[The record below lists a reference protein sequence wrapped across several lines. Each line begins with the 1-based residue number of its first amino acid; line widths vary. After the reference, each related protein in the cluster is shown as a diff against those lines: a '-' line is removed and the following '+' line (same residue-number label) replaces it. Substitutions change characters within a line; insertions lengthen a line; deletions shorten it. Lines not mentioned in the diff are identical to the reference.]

1 MLSKPTGGLQG
12 IRHGQGGQVNSYCV
26 MQKYDNLMTV
36 ILSRENLA
44 AALARVRAN
53 RGASG
58 VDGMGVD
65 ELPAYLSQEWPR
77 IRAELAT
84 GAYRPQAVRGVE
96 IPKPNGG
103 KRLLGIPTALDR
115 FIQQAVHQVLSRI
128 WEGDFSRFSYG
139 FRPDRSAHDALKQ
152 ATEYINS
159 GYQDVIDLD
168 LKSFFDR
175 VNHDLLMALIRRHVS
190 DKPLLRLIRR
200 YLQSGIF
207 LGGLYS
213 KREEGTPQGGP
224 LSPLLSNILL
234 NELDKELTR
243 RGLRFVRYADDC
255 SIFLGSKRAAE
266 RVLASITR
274 FLERKLRL
282 EVNCEKTSI
291 CRPVHFTLLGHGFV
305 ASYKKGDKGKYRL
318 CIARK
323 SWSRL
328 KLRIKAITRKTKPVP
343 LAARIAEL
351 NSLMRGW
358 VNYFQHATGYQKL
371 KDLDAWIR
379 CRLRYCIWKQWKRPK
394 RRYRAFLQL
403 GISPDWA
410 RRFAYSRKGGW
421 RLSCSP
427 VMGVSVT
434 EERLRQRGYM
444 PFLEYYLQVK
454 YKDTVR

>member
-1 MLSKPTGGLQG
+1 MK
-12 IRHGQGGQVNSYCV
+12 
-26 MQKYDNLMTV
+26 KYDKLMAV

-44 AALARVRAN
+44 TALSRVRTN
-53 RGASG
+53 KGASG

-65 ELPAYLSQEWPR
+65 ELPAYLSKEWPR
-77 IRAELAT
+77 ISMELAT
-84 GAYRPQAVRGVE
+84 GSYRPRAVRGVE
-96 IPKPNGG
+96 IPKANGG
-103 KRLLGIPTALDR
+103 KRLLGIPTVLDR
-115 FIQQAVHQVLSRI
+115 FIQQAIHQVLSRI
-128 WEGDFSRFSYG
+128 WEGDFSKFSYG
-139 FRPDRSAHDALKQ
+139 FRPDCSAHKALKQ
-152 ATEYINS
+152 ATEYINA

-175 VNHDLLMALIRRHVS
+175 VNHDLLMALIMQHV
-190 DKPLLRLIRR
+190 DDRPLLRLIRR

-207 LGGLYS
+207 LGGVYS

-234 NELDKELTR
+234 NELDKELTK

-266 RVLASITR
+266 RVLTSITR
-274 FLERKLRL
+274 FLEGKLRL
-282 EVNCEKTSI
+282 EVNKEKTSI
-291 CRPVHFTLLGHGFV
+291 CRPVKFTLLGHGFV
-305 ASYKKGDKGKYRL
+305 ASYKKADKGKYRL
-318 CIARK
+318 CIAKK
-323 SWSRL
+323 SWARL
-328 KLRIKAITRKTKPVP
+328 KLRIKAITRKTKPIPFVE
-343 LAARIAEL
+343 RIIEL

-403 GISPDWA
+403 GITPDWA

-427 VMGVSVT
+427 VMGMSVA
-434 EERLRQRGYM
+434 EERLRQKGYV
-444 PFLEYYLQVK
+444 PFLEYYLKVK
-454 YKDTVR
+454 YAKTVR

>member
-1 MLSKPTGGLQG
+1 M
-12 IRHGQGGQVNSYCV
+12 
-26 MQKYDNLMTV
+26 MKYDNLMAV
-36 ILSRENLA
+36 ILSRENLVT
-44 AALARVRAN
+44 ALKRVRSN
-53 RGASG
+53 KGASG

-65 ELPAYLSQEWPR
+65 ELPAFLSKEWPR
-77 IRAELAT
+77 ISAELAT
-84 GAYRPQAVRGVE
+84 GRYRPRAVRGVE
-96 IPKPNGG
+96 IPKPNDG
-103 KRLLGIPTALDR
+103 KRLLGIPTVLDR

-128 WEGDFSRFSYG
+128 WEGDFSKFSYG

-152 ATEYINS
+152 ATEYINA

-234 NELDKELTR
+234 NEMDKELTK

-255 SIFLGSKRAAE
+255 SIFLGSKRAAG

-274 FLERKLRL
+274 FLEVKLRL
-282 EVNCEKTSI
+282 EVNQEKTNI
-291 CRPVHFTLLGHGFV
+291 CRPVKFILLGHGFV
-305 ASYKKGDKGKYRL
+305 ASYKKDDKGKYRP
-318 CIARK
+318 CIAKK

-328 KLRIKAITRKTKPVP
+328 KLRIKAITRKTKPIP
-343 LAARIAEL
+343 FEERITEL
-351 NSLMRGW
+351 NLVMRGW

-371 KDLDAWIR
+371 KDLDGWVR

-403 GISPDWA
+403 GITPDWA

-427 VMGVSVT
+427 VMGMSVT
-434 EERLRQRGYM
+434 EERLRQKGYL
-444 PFLEYYLQVK
+444 PFLEYYLKVK
-454 YKDTVR
+454 YAKTVR